1 VKYDK
6 YNTRSEKMRK
16 IEIVEEE
23 LLIVKQALSL
33 YKEKLDEENTI
44 INRADDKIV
53 DSILTK
59 IKDELKKQI

>member
-1 VKYDK
+1 
-6 YNTRSEKMRK
+6 MRK